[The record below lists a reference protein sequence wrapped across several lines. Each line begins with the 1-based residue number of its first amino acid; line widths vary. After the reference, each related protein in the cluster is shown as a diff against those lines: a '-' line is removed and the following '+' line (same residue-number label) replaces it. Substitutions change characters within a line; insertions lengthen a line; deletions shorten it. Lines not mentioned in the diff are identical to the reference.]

1 MVNPRAAGTLRLAVL
16 KDFVLDGLE
25 PAVEQAFQAAARRL
39 GQHGASLSDLA
50 FPELRGIP
58 AINAK
63 GGIVAAEAFQHHRAR
78 MAAEGQAYDP
88 RVRTRIQM
96 AEGILAADYLDY
108 FDSRRSMIALFA
120 ARAMGLDAVIL
131 PTTLNT
137 APPIAALAGDQDYLR
152 YNAMSL
158 RNTYVGNFLNGC
170 AISIPM
176 QAQGEAPCGL
186 MLIAPWGNDRALF
199 DVAAGVEAA
208 LAES

>member
-1 MVNPRAAGTLRLAVL
+1 M
-16 KDFVLDGLE
+16 
-25 PAVEQAFQAAARRL
+25 
-39 GQHGASLSDLA
+39 
-50 FPELRGIP
+50 
-58 AINAK
+58 
-63 GGIVAAEAFQHHRAR
+63 AAEAFQHHRAR

-88 RVRTRIQM
+88 RVRTRIEM

-108 FDSRRSMIALFA
+108 LERRRAMIALFA
-120 ARAMGLDAVIL
+120 TRFTGVDAVIL

-137 APPIAALAGDQDYLR
+137 APPIAALAADQDYLR

-186 MLIAPWGNDRALF
+186 MLMAPWGKDRALF

-208 LAES
+208 LAAALNLISAAVRNPWYGIHRGRTGRSLTRS